1 MAKMT
6 VAKAK
11 KNIIAQIKR
20 RKGLF
25 ENIGQKELG
34 MFEYGAERQELNE
47 WIESLDYD
55 SIKQYL

>member
-34 MFEYGAERQELNE
+34 MFEHGAEWQELNE

>member
-1 MAKMT
+1 MT

>member
-1 MAKMT
+1 MT

-20 RKGLF
+20 RNGLF

-34 MFEYGAERQELNE
+34 MFEYGAEWQELNE